1 MQKVS
6 VPVLFSDFCNRKDT
20 DMKRKLMVIIAM
32 LLVGLQLWSCGTIPP
47 EPSQNTTE
55 STAPTQNSTQG
66 NTIEST
72 ASTQGSTPDET
83 ETDAPAGFDIADAAR
98 YSRIACVGDS
108 ITYGIGADN
117 LSSGSYPARLQA
129 LLGNRYEVGNFGWSG
144 STFCGY
150 TPNSKIYAEGEQF
163 RASIDFEP
171 DVVIIMLGT
180 NDTTFWNYPQ
190 TAAGVEKAA
199 RDLVHFY
206 RTLPSQPEVIL
217 CTPITRYDKKVND
230 LILRDEVVPLL
241 RRVAAAED
249 CWFVDLHAQT
259 SNWESTNLKDGLHPN
274 SGGYRKLAKL
284 ILGALRNPAKVS

>member
-1 MQKVS
+1 
-6 VPVLFSDFCNRKDT
+6 
-20 DMKRKLMVIIAM
+20 MKRKLMVIIAM

-55 STAPTQNSTQG
+55 STASTQDSTQG

-274 SGGYRKLAKL
+274 SGGLPEARKADPGRPAESGKGIL
-284 ILGALRNPAKVS
+284 ISRRRVL

>member
-1 MQKVS
+1 MQKGIRAGS
-6 VPVLFSDFCNRKDT
+6 FSDSHNRKDT

-32 LLVGLQLWSCGTIPP
+32 LLVGLQLLSCGTKPP

-55 STAPTQNSTQG
+55 STAPRQDSTQG

-72 ASTQGSTPDET
+72 ASTQDSSPDET
-83 ETDAPAGFDIADAAR
+83 ETDAPAGFDIADTAR

-108 ITYGIGADN
+108 ITYGIGADS

-129 LLGNRYEVGNFGWSG
+129 ILGNRYEVGNFGWSG

-163 RASIDFEP
+163 RASIAFEP

-190 TAAGVEKAA
+190 AAGVEKAA

-206 RTLPSQPEVIL
+206 RTLPSNPEVIL
-217 CTPITRYDKKVND
+217 CTPIARCDKKIND
-230 LILRDEVVPLL
+230 VIIRDEVVPLL

-259 SNWESTNLKDGLHPN
+259 GNWESYLKDGLHPN
-274 SGGYRKLAKL
+274 SGGYQKLAKL
-284 ILGALRNPAKVS
+284 ILSALRNPAKAS